1 MKIAMVGLGK
11 MGLNMARRLVDGG
24 HEVVGYD
31 MTPDKAKE
39 AGTYGIKAAFSLKEL
54 AGALPRPR
62 VVWLMVPAGEA
73 VDGAIEGIKGS
84 LEGGDIIVDGG
95 NSFYKDAVR
104 RTGELER
111 LGIKY
116 IDAGVSGGVW
126 GLENGYCI
134 MAGGDK
140 EAFGSIEPVLKTLA
154 PPQGYLYCG
163 PAGSGHFV
171 KMVHNAIE
179 YGMMEAYAEGFELLN
194 ESEYGGGIDLHGV
207 ARLWNR
213 GSVVRSWLLE
223 LLEGAFKDGGRLEG
237 ISGYVEDSGEGRWAV
252 KDAVDRGVPMP
263 VITEALYAR
272 FNSRRQDSFA
282 AKVLAALRHS
292 FGGHA
297 VRPEKK

>member
-1 MKIAMVGLGK
+1 MRIAMVGLGK

-31 MTPDKAKE
+31 RTSGKTKE
-39 AGTYGIKAAFSLKEL
+39 AQAHGIKGAYSLKEL
-54 AGALPRPR
+54 SGALPEPR
-62 VVWLMVPAGEA
+62 AVWLMVPAGEA
-73 VDGAIEGIKGS
+73 VDSAIDGLKGC
-84 LEGGDIIVDGG
+84 LDKGDIIIDGG
-95 NSFYKDAVR
+95 NSFYKDGIR
-104 RTGELER
+104 RSGELEK
-111 LGIKY
+111 LGIEY
-116 IDAGVSGGVW
+116 LDAGVSGGIW

-134 MAGGDK
+134 MAGGSKKVFD
-140 EAFGSIEPVLKTLA
+140 SLEPLFKTLA

-163 PAGSGHFV
+163 PAGAGHFV
-171 KMVHNAIE
+171 KMAHNAIE
-179 YGMMEAYAEGFELLN
+179 YGMMEAYAEGFELLK
-194 ESEYGGGIDLHGV
+194 ESPYGDGLDFSGV

-223 LLEGAFKDGGRLEG
+223 LLEGAFKDNGKLEG

-263 VITEALYAR
+263 VITEALFVR

-282 AKVLAALRHS
+282 AKVLAALRRS

>member
-1 MKIAMVGLGK
+1 MRIAMVGLGK

-39 AGTYGIKAAFSLKEL
+39 AGAYGVKAAFSLKEL
-54 AGALPRPR
+54 AGALSRPR
-62 VVWLMVPAGEA
+62 AVWLMVPAGAA
-73 VDGAIEGIKGS
+73 VDGAIEGLKVCI
-84 LEGGDIIVDGG
+84 EDGDIIIDGG

-104 RTGELER
+104 RAGELER
-111 LGIKY
+111 LGIEY

-134 MAGGDK
+134 MAGGNK
-140 EAFGSIEPVLKTLA
+140 EAFDSIEPVLKTLA

-163 PAGSGHFV
+163 PAGSGHVV

-194 ESEYGGGIDLHGV
+194 ESEYGDGLDLHGV

-223 LLEGAFKDGGRLEG
+223 LLEGAFKDNGRLEG

-272 FNSRRQDSFA
+272 FNSRRRDSFA

-297 VRPEKK
+297 VRPGKK

>member
-24 HEVVGYD
+24 HEAVGYD
-31 MTPDKAKE
+31 KTPDKTKE
-39 AGTYGIKAAFSLKEL
+39 AGAYGIKAAWSLKEL

-73 VDGAIEGIKGS
+73 VDGAIEGLKGS
-84 LEGGDIIVDGG
+84 LDGGDIIIDGG

-104 RTGELER
+104 RAGELER

-140 EAFGSIEPVLKTLA
+140 EAFDSIEPVLKTLA
-154 PPQGYLYCG
+154 PQQGYLYCG

-179 YGMMEAYAEGFELLN
+179 YGMMEAYAEGFELMK
-194 ESEYGGGIDLHGV
+194 ESEYGDGLDLHGV

-223 LLEGAFKDGGRLEG
+223 LLEGAFKDNGRLEG

-252 KDAVDRGVPMP
+252 KDAVDRGVPLP

-272 FNSRRQDSFA
+272 FNSRRRDSFA

-297 VRPEKK
+297 IRPEKK

>member
-11 MGLNMARRLVDGG
+11 MGLNMARRLVEGG

-31 MTPDKAKE
+31 RTPDKAKE
-39 AGTYGIKAAFSLKEL
+39 AGAYGIKAAFSLKEL
-54 AGALPRPR
+54 AGALPVSR

-84 LEGGDIIVDGG
+84 LDGGDIMVDGG

-104 RTGELER
+104 RAGELER
-111 LGIKY
+111 LGIRY

-140 EAFGSIEPVLKTLA
+140 EAFDSIEPVLKTLA

-163 PAGSGHFV
+163 GSGSGHFV
-171 KMVHNAIE
+171 KMAHNAIE

-194 ESEYGGGIDLHGV
+194 ESEYGGGLDLHGV

-223 LLEGAFKDGGRLEG
+223 LLEGAFKDNGRLEG

-252 KDAVDRGVPMP
+252 KDAVDRGVPLP

-282 AKVLAALRHS
+282 AKALAALRRS